1 MIDEPLQE
9 QASLYVL
16 GALEPDAA
24 RAFEEQLATD
34 DELRRHVDELWETV
48 AQLAHAAPARA
59 LPPNLEARILAE
71 IRGTKTAPQSRP
83 VFVWIPWAIAACLAI
98 ACVIAFADR
107 QHLAKQL
114 ATVRAGSADS
124 DAQLANSQRQIAEAQ
139 ARITA
144 LAAEKERAEQQ
155 VVELQQREA
164 DARTQMATLAA
175 ARDDTAKKLAQL
187 EARQERQERE
197 PREPQATP
205 EPQPQQE
212 QLARPNDRDERDRLS
227 ITRVA
232 TLASKMS
239 DAPNAKAEL
248 VWDGAR
254 QRGVLD
260 LSNVPPNSAD
270 RNYQLWIVDSRFND
284 PVGAGVFSV
293 PRSGALRYVF
303 TPRRRI
309 ESPVSFAVTLERKG
323 GVVKAEG
330 PTVLAGR

>member
-1 MIDEPLQE
+1 MIDEQLEE
-9 QASLYVL
+9 QASLYVF

-24 RAFEEQLATD
+24 RAFEEQLAAD
-34 DELRRHVDELWETV
+34 DELRRYVDELSETV
-48 AQLAHAAPARA
+48 AQLAHAAPPRA
-59 LPPNLEARILAE
+59 LPANLEARILAE
-71 IRGTKTAPQSRP
+71 IRETKSEPRGVA
-83 VFVWIPWAIAACLAI
+83 FGAWIPWALAACLAI

-107 QHLAKQL
+107 QQL
-114 ATVRAGSADS
+114 ARQLAAVRNETADF
-124 DAQLANSQRQIAEAQ
+124 DAQLAASRRQIAEAES
-139 ARITA
+139 RITA
-144 LAAEKERAEQQ
+144 LAAEKQRAEQQ
-155 VVELQQREA
+155 VVELQRREA

-175 ARDDTAKKLAQL
+175 ARDDAAKKLAQL

-197 PREPQATP
+197 PRDPQPTPQA
-205 EPQPQQE
+205 QPPQE
-212 QLARPNDRDERDRLS
+212 QLAGPGDRDGDALAKLH
-227 ITRVA
+227 VA

-239 DAPNAKAEL
+239 DAPNAKAAL

-260 LSNVPPNSAD
+260 LSNVPPNSED
-270 RNYQLWIVDSRFND
+270 RNYQLWIVDSRFNQ

-293 PRSGALRYVF
+293 PRSGTMRYVF
-303 TPRRRI
+303 TPRQRI